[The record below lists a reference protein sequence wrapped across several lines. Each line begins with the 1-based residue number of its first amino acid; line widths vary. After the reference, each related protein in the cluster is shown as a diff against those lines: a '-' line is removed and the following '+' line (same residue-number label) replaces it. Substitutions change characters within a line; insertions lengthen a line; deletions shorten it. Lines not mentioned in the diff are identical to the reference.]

1 VKYLV
6 TVVQGITVTADS
18 PKEAEAQGLA
28 MCDGG
33 FAETI
38 AVEVEPLG
46 ERKPEHG

>member
-33 FAETI
+33 SI

-46 ERKPEHG
+46 ERKPE

>member
-6 TVVQGITVTADS
+6 TVVQGITVEADS
-18 PKEAEAQGLA
+18 PADAEAHGLA
-28 MCDGG
+28 MVDGG

-46 ERKPEHG
+46 ERKPEK